1 MERVCDGE
9 EEEEKEGPRP
19 CQKTY
24 LSLQF
29 GSLSFVGAQYHISC
43 LPATDKLFSHFEL
56 FHRQSRPPE
65 VIAFCIPLGLTDR
78 LI

>member
-19 CQKTY
+19 CEKTY

-29 GSLSFVGAQYHISC
+29 GSQEHNIIFPIYLLQINFFHTSSC
-43 LPATDKLFSHFEL
+43 SIGRVDHL
-56 FHRQSRPPE
+56 R
-65 VIAFCIPLGLTDR
+65 
-78 LI
+78 